1 MITTVIFDMDGVL
14 VNSEPLHHE
23 VSLVQFEQL
32 NIEVTNEIFATFTGN
47 SNKMIYQ
54 KIKDRFQL
62 DNEIED
68 LIAAKNRL
76 FIEAFD
82 KKEDLHLMS
91 GVKDL
96 ILDLYNN
103 GMQLVVASSSEMEI
117 INKVFERFDLDKY
130 FTHKVSGNDFPESK
144 PNPAIFLKAAEL
156 AQTPVEN
163 CIVIED
169 STNGIKAAKAA
180 GIYCIA
186 YKSEGVESQ
195 NQSLADSI
203 INNFKELNFQIIKMI
218 SHSFFVLLTN
228 SK

>member
-156 AQTPVEN
+156 AQTPIEN

-203 INNFKELNFQIIKMI
+203 INNFKELNFQIIKNI
-218 SHSFFVLLTN
+218 N
-228 SK
+228 

>member
-203 INNFKELNFQIIKMI
+203 INNFKELNFQIIKNI
-218 SHSFFVLLTN
+218 N
-228 SK
+228 

>member
-62 DNEIED
+62 DYEIED

-82 KKEDLHLMS
+82 NKEDLHLMP

-96 ILDLYNN
+96 IVDLYFN

-117 INKVFERFDLDKY
+117 IDKVFERFDLNQY

-186 YKSEGVESQ
+186 YKSEGVDTQ
-195 NQSLADSI
+195 DQSLADVVVYDYNKLNYQI
-203 INNFKELNFQIIKMI
+203 LKNIN
-218 SHSFFVLLTN
+218 
-228 SK
+228 

>member
-32 NIEVTNEIFATFTGN
+32 NIEVTNELFATFTGN

-96 ILDLYNN
+96 IVDLYNN

-156 AQTPVEN
+156 AQTPIEN

-186 YKSEGVESQ
+186 YKSEGVD
-195 NQSLADSI
+195 NQDQSRADSI
-203 INNFKELNFQIIKMI
+203 IYDYKELNYQILKNI
-218 SHSFFVLLTN
+218 N
-228 SK
+228 

>member
-1 MITTVIFDMDGVL
+1 MIKTVIFDMDGVL
-14 VNSEPLHHE
+14 INSEPLHHE

-32 NIEVTNEIFATFTGN
+32 NIEVTNELFATFTGN

-62 DNEIED
+62 DHEIED
-68 LIAAKNRL
+68 LITAKNKL

-82 KKEDLHLMS
+82 KKEDLHLMQ
-91 GVKDL
+91 GVKEL
-96 ILDLYNN
+96 IEDLYNN

-117 INKVFERFDLDKY
+117 IDKVFERFDLNQY

-156 AQTPVEN
+156 SQTPVEN

-186 YKSEGVESQ
+186 YKSEGIDTQ
-195 NQSLADSI
+195 DQSLADVVVYNYNKLNYQI
-203 INNFKELNFQIIKMI
+203 LKNIN
-218 SHSFFVLLTN
+218 
-228 SK
+228 

>member
-23 VSLVQFEQL
+23 VCLVQFEQL
-32 NIEVTNEIFATFTGN
+32 NIEVTNELFATFTGK

-54 KIKDRFQL
+54 KIKNRFQL
-62 DNEIED
+62 DHEIED
-68 LIAAKNRL
+68 LIAAKNKL

-96 ILDLYNN
+96 IVDLYNN

-117 INKVFERFDLDKY
+117 INKVFERFDLYQY

-163 CIVIED
+163 CIIIED

-186 YKSEGVESQ
+186 YKSEGVDTQ
-195 NQSLADSI
+195 DQSLADSI
-203 INNFKELNFQIIKMI
+203 INDYKELNYQIIKNI
-218 SHSFFVLLTN
+218 N
-228 SK
+228 